1 MARLRLA
8 DSLGMV
14 GHMRIL
20 ASLATAA
27 FLAACASAGPA
38 PSSAPSAPET
48 TIAPQSGS
56 RAAQLLAAAGRDN
69 APTQADIERVFG
81 RPDIARQD
89 GAGAALTYRLE
100 HCALLLLFR
109 ADGRNAMRLNEAH
122 ASARRAGEAAPTL
135 EQCAAEVTARRS

>member
-1 MARLRLA
+1 MK
-8 DSLGMV
+8 
-14 GHMRIL
+14 IF
-20 ASLATAA
+20 ASLAAA
-27 FLAACASAGPA
+27 VFLTACASTGAPPA
-38 PSSAPSAPET
+38 AAPSAPAT
-48 TIAPQSGS
+48 TAAPQTGS

-69 APTQADIERVFG
+69 APTQAEIERAFG

-135 EQCAAEVTARRS
+135 EQCAAEASARRS